1 MEEEVDRS
9 CGAPLSYPSSP
20 RNLKTPLRPH
30 FPLDGVQRATTR
42 PTDRPGLRWATDNAI
57 SEEIKERSRPA
68 FQLARVW

>member
-1 MEEEVDRS
+1 MELLCPIQVHREISKLPFALIFHSTGFKGPPPD
-9 CGAPLSYPSSP
+9 
-20 RNLKTPLRPH
+20 
-30 FPLDGVQRATTR
+30 R